1 VPAHEFGPVI
11 SPDGKW
17 VAYLSNA
24 RGPTDVWVK
33 FIAGGDPANLTAT
46 ANIDVQANDYI
57 GGLDVSPDGTQIALL
72 AQGKEQGQGT
82 AAWVIPAPLGGVPR
96 RALKQGDSGLHW
108 SPDGK
113 RIVFVDQLD
122 LALNKPPRLRPY
134 IVYCPIWGIISQH
147 DELRQ
152 ARDSIED
159 YSQTLYRL
167 RPNPDAAIYRW
178 ISGKWEIL
186 EIP

>member
-1 VPAHEFGPVI
+1 MI
-11 SPDGKW
+11 STTIPRHLG
-17 VAYLSNA
+17 
-24 RGPTDVWVK
+24 
-33 FIAGGDPANLTAT
+33 I
-46 ANIDVQANDYI
+46 I
-57 GGLDVSPDGTQIALL
+57 DGTSQDWIEDVRQQIESGSNFLL
-72 AQGKEQGQGT
+72 MLPNTPDAIQDFCKVFEMEPDCNPTPLPRYSLFSMSQYIDSKSFDELLQAQN
-82 AAWVIPAPLGGVPR
+82 
-96 RALKQGDSGLHW
+96 
-108 SPDGK
+108 DGK

>member
-1 VPAHEFGPVI
+1 MI
-11 SPDGKW
+11 STTIPRHLG
-17 VAYLSNA
+17 
-24 RGPTDVWVK
+24 
-33 FIAGGDPANLTAT
+33 I
-46 ANIDVQANDYI
+46 I
-57 GGLDVSPDGTQIALL
+57 DGTSQDWIEDVRQQIESGSNFLL
-72 AQGKEQGQGT
+72 MLPNTPDAIQDFCKVFEMEPDCNPTPLPRYSLFSMSQYIDSKSFDELLQAQN
-82 AAWVIPAPLGGVPR
+82 
-96 RALKQGDSGLHW
+96 
-108 SPDGK
+108 DGK

-122 LALNKPPRLRPY
+122 LALNKPPRLRAY

>member
-1 VPAHEFGPVI
+1 MVGYYMI
-11 SPDGKW
+11 STTIPRHLG
-17 VAYLSNA
+17 
-24 RGPTDVWVK
+24 
-33 FIAGGDPANLTAT
+33 I
-46 ANIDVQANDYI
+46 I
-57 GGLDVSPDGTQIALL
+57 DGTSQDWIEDVRQQIESGSNFLL
-72 AQGKEQGQGT
+72 MLPNTPDAIQDFCKVFEMEPDCNPTPLPRYSLFSMSQYIDSKSFDELLQAQN
-82 AAWVIPAPLGGVPR
+82 
-96 RALKQGDSGLHW
+96 
-108 SPDGK
+108 DGK